1 MATVFQQKVWD
12 QIDKIPHGETRT
24 YKDIAIAIGKPKA
37 SRAVANACGKN
48 PTPIIRPCHRVVCTN
63 GNLGGYSAPGGA
75 IEKKR
80 LIDSEKN

>member
-1 MATVFQQKVWD
+1 MATVFQQLVWD
-12 QIDKIPHGETRT
+12 QIDKIPYGETRT

-37 SRAVANACGKN
+37 SRAVDNACGKN
-48 PTPIIRPCHRVVCTN
+48 PTPIIRPCHRVICTD
-63 GNLGGYSAPGGA
+63 GSLGGYSAPGGA

>member
-1 MATVFQQKVWD
+1 MATVLQQLVWD
-12 QIDKIPHGETRT
+12 QIDKIPYGETRT

-48 PTPIIRPCHRVVCTN
+48 PTPIIRPCHRVICTD
-63 GNLGGYSAPGGA
+63 GSLGGYSAPGGA